1 MLTTILRSVIRQ
13 ARRHPLYVGL
23 NVFGLALGIG
33 VFLALLL
40 LVRFEYSYNSGLA
53 DVERLFRLDT
63 IASNPG
69 TETREYAGT
78 TFYALPFL
86 RQDFPNIENSVR
98 FEEDAFQVRLNGTL
112 VLFRGAFVDPSILE
126 VFGLRLLSGQ
136 LDALNRPDGL
146 VLSQNAAKRIFG
158 TSDVLGRT
166 VTVDNHGQMSRHIV
180 TAVTDGVVGPN
191 FLSDFEM
198 MIPIS
203 TEHEKSSHCYSRWGS
218 DCGNIY
224 LKVRHAQDQAS
235 IQSRLRDFVMRRASG
250 PDDSDI
256 GLGPHPEK
264 TYALALAPLRNGRFY
279 DAHVVAS
286 DDGVER
292 NVIDGIGLV
301 GLLALALACA
311 NAVNLATARSVL
323 RAREVAIR
331 KTLGGTRRALF
342 MQFIGEA
349 LVLTIVGGVLGL
361 ALCELLVP
369 GIASLTGENI
379 TMSYGFVLA
388 VLPLIIL
395 GCGLASGL
403 YPAII
408 LSGYRPARIL
418 AAARMPSGG
427 RMAGR
432 LRDGLVI
439 GQFAI
444 AITIIIGMLVIH
456 QQTEFLKRADQGFVR
471 SGLLIGSAIPS
482 EDIATQKQLRDR
494 LASVPGVLAVT
505 YGMLAPNPDNKS
517 QTTFTYDGPSGQV
530 RVHLLQ
536 DRGDENYFRVYQP
549 RMLSGRWFDASRGQ
563 DSRPDYT
570 KSPTAM
576 TNVVLNQTATTRF
589 GFAKPAEAIGKVIGD
604 GGRSATIIGVMADLR
619 FESPRQS
626 VYPEIMTFNPYLTTP
641 FPHPIPAV
649 RFSGVPVPEMERRL
663 GLAWSSVLP
672 DVEGHFQ
679 TADARLEKFYRGDEQ
694 RERIFTLG
702 AVAAVTIAALGL
714 YGLSAFAAARRVHEI
729 GIRKTLGATSL
740 QVMMLLLRDFLRPV
754 IIASLIACP
763 IAWAIMRDWLSE
775 FDERISLGPTSF
787 IIAVGGALMIAGLTV
802 LGQTIH
808 LARAEPARALRAE

>member
-1 MLTTILRSVIRQ
+1 M
-13 ARRHPLYVGL
+13 
-23 NVFGLALGIG
+23 
-33 VFLALLL
+33 
-40 LVRFEYSYNSGLA
+40 
-53 DVERLFRLDT
+53 ERLFRLDT

-69 TETREYAGT
+69 TETHEYAGT

-86 RQDFPNIENSVR
+86 RQDFPNIESSVR
-98 FEEDAFQVRLNGTL
+98 IEENSFQVRLNGTL
-112 VLFRGAFVDPSILE
+112 VPFRGVLVDPSILE

-136 LDALNRPDGL
+136 LDALDRPDGL
-146 VLSQNAAKRIFG
+146 VLSKNAAKRIFG
-158 TSDVLGRT
+158 TLDVLGRT
-166 VTVDNHGQMSRHIV
+166 VTVDNEGQMSRHSV

-191 FLSDFEM
+191 FMSDFEM

-224 LKVRHAQDQAS
+224 LKLRHAQDQAL
-235 IQSRLRDFVMRRASG
+235 IQSHLRDFVMRRASG
-250 PDDSDI
+250 PDESDI
-256 GLGPHPEK
+256 SLGLHPEK
-264 TYALALAPLRNGRFY
+264 TYALTLAPLRNGRFY
-279 DAHVVAS
+279 DAHVIAS

-311 NAVNLATARSVL
+311 NAINLATARSVL

-331 KTLGGTRRALF
+331 KTLGGTRKALLV
-342 MQFIGEA
+342 QFLGEA
-349 LVLTIVGGVLGL
+349 LALTLIAGLLGL

-379 TMSYGFVLA
+379 TISYGFVLA
-388 VLPLIIL
+388 VLPLVIL

-482 EDIATQKQLRDR
+482 EDIATQQRMRDR
-494 LASVPGVLAVT
+494 LSSIPGVSAVSF
-505 YGMLAPNPDNKS
+505 GMLAPDPDNKN
-517 QTTFTYDGPSGQV
+517 QTTFTYDSPKGPT
-530 RVHLLQ
+530 RVHLLH
-536 DRGDENYFRVYQP
+536 DRCDESYFQVYHPQ
-549 RMLSGRWFDASRGQ
+549 LLAGRWFDASRGL
-563 DSRPDYT
+563 DSRLGDEKT
-570 KSPTAM
+570 SLA
-576 TNVVLNQTATTRF
+576 TNNIILNASAVARF
-589 GFAKPAEAIGKVIGD
+589 GFAKPTDAIGKIIKD
-604 GGRSATIIGVMADLR
+604 NGRSALIIGVMADMR
-619 FESPRQS
+619 FESPRQA
-626 VYPEIMTFNPYLTTP
+626 VYPEIMIFNPHLKTS
-641 FPHPIPAV
+641 FPRPIPAI
-649 RFSGVPVPEMERRL
+649 RFTGVPVLEMERRL
-663 GLAWSSVLP
+663 DLAWSSVLP

-694 RERIFTLG
+694 RGRIFTLG
-702 AVAAVTIAALGL
+702 AVAAVAIAALGL
-714 YGLSAFAAARRVHEI
+714 YGLSAFAAARRVHEM

-740 QVMMLLLRDFLRPV
+740 QVTMLLLRDFLRPV

-787 IIAVGGALMIAGLTV
+787 IIAVGGALTIAGLTV
-802 LGQTIH
+802 LGQTIR

>member
-53 DVERLFRLDT
+53 DVDRLFRLDT
-63 IASNPG
+63 VASNPG
-69 TETREYAGT
+69 TETHEYAGT

-86 RQDFPNIENSVR
+86 RQDFPEIIDSVR
-98 FEEDAFQVRLNGTL
+98 IEGEFLQVRLNGTL
-112 VLFRGAFVDPSILE
+112 VTFQGAFVDPSILD
-126 VFGLRLLSGQ
+126 VFGIQLISGQ
-136 LDALNRPDGL
+136 LNALGRPDGI
-146 VLSQNAAKRIFG
+146 VMSEKAAKRIFG
-158 TSDVLGRT
+158 TSNVLGRT
-166 VTVDNHGQMSRHIV
+166 VTIGDNGQMSRRVV
-180 TAVTDGVVGPN
+180 TGVTKDMSGPN
-191 FLSDFEM
+191 FFSDTELM
-198 MIPIS
+198 LPIS
-203 TEHEKSSHCYSRWGS
+203 PEHERISSCYSQWGS

-224 LKVRHAQDQAS
+224 LKLRHVRDREF
-235 IQSRLRDFVMRRASG
+235 IQSHLHDFVMRRASG

-256 GLGPHPEK
+256 GLGQHPDK
-264 TYALALAPLRNGRFY
+264 TYALTLAPLRGGRFY

-311 NAVNLATARSVL
+311 NAINLATARSVL

-331 KTLGGTRRALF
+331 KTLGGTRKALLV
-342 MQFIGEA
+342 QFIGEA
-349 LVLTIVGGVLGL
+349 LVLTLVAGLLGV

-369 GIASLTGENI
+369 VIASLTGENI
-379 TMSYGFVLA
+379 TVSYGFVLA
-388 VLPLIIL
+388 VLPLVIL
-395 GCGLASGL
+395 GCGLGSGL
-403 YPAII
+403 YPALI
-408 LSGYRPARIL
+408 LSAYRPARVL

-456 QQTEFLKRADQGFVR
+456 QQTEFLKRSDQGFVR

-482 EDIATQKQLRDR
+482 EDIATQQRMHDR
-494 LASVPGVLAVT
+494 LASVPGVIAVT
-505 YGMLAPNPDNKS
+505 YGMLAPSPDNKTR
-517 QTTFTYDGPSGQV
+517 TTFTYDGPTGPV

-536 DRGDENYFRVYQP
+536 DRGDENYFQVYQP
-549 RMLSGRWFDASRGQ
+549 RMLAGRWFDASRGQ
-563 DSRPDYT
+563 DSRPDYKKT
-570 KSPTAM
+570 PSAITNIILNETA
-576 TNVVLNQTATTRF
+576 ATRF
-589 GFAKPAEAIGKVIGD
+589 GFAKPADAIGKVIGS

-626 VYPEIMTFNPYLTTP
+626 VYPEIMTFNPHFKTQ
-641 FPHPIPAV
+641 FEQPIPAI

-663 GLAWSSVLP
+663 GLAWASVLP
-672 DVEGHFQ
+672 DVGGHFQ

-694 RERIFTLG
+694 RGRIFTLG
-702 AVAAVTIAALGL
+702 AVAAVAIAALGL
-714 YGLSAFAAARRVHEI
+714 YGLSAFAAARRVHEM

-775 FDERISLGPTSF
+775 FDERISLGPMSF
-787 IIAVGGALMIAGLTV
+787 MIAVGGALTIAGLTV
-802 LGQTIH
+802 LGQTIR

>member
-40 LVRFEYSYNSGLA
+40 LVRFEYSYNSGLS
-53 DVERLFRLDT
+53 DVDRLFRLDT

-98 FEEDAFQVRLNGTL
+98 FEEDSFQVRLNGTL

-126 VFGLRLLSGQ
+126 VFGLRLLSGH

-146 VLSQNAAKRIFG
+146 VLSEKAAKRIFG

-224 LKVRHAQDQAS
+224 LKVRHAQDQAL

-279 DAHVVAS
+279 DAHVVAA

-331 KTLGGTRRALF
+331 KTLGGTRKALLV
-342 MQFIGEA
+342 QFLGEA
-349 LVLTIVGGVLGL
+349 LVLTLIAGLLGL

-379 TMSYGFVLA
+379 TISYGFVLA
-388 VLPLIIL
+388 VLPLVIL
-395 GCGLASGL
+395 GCGLASSL

-427 RMAGR
+427 RMAAR

-482 EDIATQKQLRDR
+482 EDIATQQHMHDR

-505 YGMLAPNPDNKS
+505 YGMLAPSPDNKS
-517 QTTFTYDGPSGQV
+517 QSTFAYDGPNGPV

-536 DRGDENYFRVYQP
+536 DKGDENYFRVYQP
-549 RMLSGRWFDASRGQ
+549 HMLAGRWFDASRGQ
-563 DSRPDYT
+563 DSRPDYKKT
-570 KSPTAM
+570 PSAM
-576 TNVVLNQTATTRF
+576 TDIILNETATTRF
-589 GFAKPAEAIGKVIGD
+589 GFAKPADAIGKVIRA

-626 VYPEIMTFNPYLTTP
+626 VYPEIITFDLRFNTQ
-641 FPHPIPAV
+641 FEQPIPAI
-649 RFSGVPVPEMERRL
+649 RFSDVPVPEMERRL
-663 GLAWSSVLP
+663 ALAWSSVLP

-694 RERIFTLG
+694 RGRIFTLG
-702 AVAAVTIAALGL
+702 AVAAVMIAALGL

-729 GIRKTLGATSL
+729 GIRKTLGATSF

-754 IIASLIACP
+754 IIASLVACP

-775 FDERISLGPTSF
+775 FDERISLGPISF
-787 IIAVGGALMIAGLTV
+787 IIAVIGALTIAGLTV
-802 LGQTIH
+802 LGQTIR